1 MIRRPP
7 RCSRTATLFPYTT
20 LFRSASTGRT
30 QIPARPARSCRQTA
44 DLGCVA
50 DAVAFP
56 PYSRRSGL
64 PGLRQKRSWRLT
76 MTEVLVMPRHLA
88 IRILHEAQI
97 AQPEAIRGVV
107 AARGGAPAAFLLNRE
122 AVADGDALW
131 ANLWS
136 RKSTRLNS
144 SQ

>member
-1 MIRRPP
+1 
-7 RCSRTATLFPYTT
+7 
-20 LFRSASTGRT
+20 
-30 QIPARPARSCRQTA
+30 
-44 DLGCVA
+44 
-50 DAVAFP
+50 
-56 PYSRRSGL
+56 
-64 PGLRQKRSWRLT
+64 

-136 RKSTRLNS
+136 HPEAEAVPRSSELRDGLLSLVVSLNTKGVLEMRAWRLAGGVA
-144 SQ
+144 QEQVLKIRD